1 MNAETPSRARSSTQN
16 VDLDHEALMDE
27 ALVQARLAAD
37 AGEVPIGALLL
48 DATGAVISSGFNQ
61 PISAQ
66 DPTAHAEIVVLREAS
81 RKLSNYRLPGTT
93 LVVTVEPCLM
103 CAGAIVNA
111 RVARVIYG
119 ASEPKWGAFV
129 SQLRLQ
135 ELKLN
140 HRIEVIPGVR
150 EEACGAIMREFFL
163 KRRG

>member
-1 MNAETPSRARSSTQN
+1 
-16 VDLDHEALMDE
+16 
-27 ALVQARLAAD
+27 
-37 AGEVPIGALLL
+37 
-48 DATGAVISSGFNQ
+48 
-61 PISAQ
+61 
-66 DPTAHAEIVVLREAS
+66 VLREAS